1 VGCIVVVEQGDGGRL
16 PIGILTD
23 RDIVMAVVAKDADA
37 KTLRAGDVMT
47 ATVASVRESDTL
59 YDVLSTMRSRGVRR
73 VPVTGPHGTLAGIL
87 TLDDVLNALA
97 RRMPTVAHRKTAAG
111 PSDVALATVAIGDVI
126 IVLPHEIGP
135 LFCEGGGRDVLF
147 FVDHQPYDCSPLPE
161 PVDCPAAGAL
171 ELCGD
176 ACGPCQE
183 PTDVCYGRSP
193 RHPHSFCIPK
203 ANGPSCSSTKPC
215 AYESR
220 ACFHFVHEGD
230 PVAQALADEFGIC
243 LERSVC
249 EAAAAEI
256 PGGGRCEG

>member
-1 VGCIVVVEQGDGGRL
+1 MSIRGSLIVAVFAACGSEVDTRDGSGGAGAASGGSTGTGASGPSECRTKEGYAVCGGKHQCFATDDGWDPDCTCILSIFPELPVGWCNASISGWPIAFDCPDGG
-16 PIGILTD
+16 
-23 RDIVMAVVAKDADA
+23 
-37 KTLRAGDVMT
+37 
-47 ATVASVRESDTL
+47 
-59 YDVLSTMRSRGVRR
+59 
-73 VPVTGPHGTLAGIL
+73 
-87 TLDDVLNALA
+87 
-97 RRMPTVAHRKTAAG
+97 
-111 PSDVALATVAIGDVI
+111 
-126 IVLPHEIGP
+126 IVLHDPFGACLPQEIGP
-135 LFCEGGGRDVLF
+135 LFCEGGGQEVLF
-147 FVDHQPYDCSPLPE
+147 FVDHQPYDCSALPE
-161 PVDCPAAGAL
+161 PIDCPATDAL

-215 AYESR
+215 ADEAR